1 MIQIHLQV
9 SVWMV
14 RDLWPMWIV
23 LFCIFPCHLIE
34 VNRYIQFLFLC
45 TSKIQLSIHN
55 HSDTLLLCQRL
66 YSLIICSTKCNFIDV
81 LSEYTVCLTSEPLLW
96 FWYCFIILQALFAV
110 LKFYF
115 LFDHILL
122 CVHCFL
128 VNTIVHLWDHW
139 HQLYIAGLR
148 TTISFVII
156 PPNLSHPSPINFLF
170 FMDIGLSVW

>member
-14 RDLWPMWIV
+14 RDLWPMWVV

-96 FWYCFIILQALFAV
+96 FLIL
-110 LKFYF
+110 FYYSPGT
-115 LFDHILL
+115 LCSLEIL
-122 CVHCFL
+122 FL
-128 VNTIVHLWDHW
+128 VWSHTFMCPL
-139 HQLYIAGLR
+139 
-148 TTISFVII
+148 
-156 PPNLSHPSPINFLF
+156 LSCQHHRSSMRSLT
-170 FMDIGLSVW
+170 STAHRRS